1 MNYRMGV
8 PKLIT
13 APAAE
18 PVSASE
24 AKSHMRVDTTADDTY
39 IGTLITVARQN
50 VESHLRR
57 ALINQTWELVL
68 DAFPAGA
75 FRLPKPPLASVTSI
89 KYTDVD
95 GNESTYSSANYIV
108 DTDTEPGRVVLKTGQ
123 TWPAVVLR
131 EASAVRVRYVA
142 GYGAAGSSVPQAIR
156 QAILLV
162 CGSLYENREDVIV
175 AQGVSIGT
183 LPFGVEAL
191 LAPYRIYGW

>member
-1 MNYRMGV
+1 MAL
-8 PKLIT
+8 KLIT

-18 PVSASE
+18 PVTTSE
-24 AKSHMRVDTTADDTY
+24 AKAHMRVDTTADDTY

-50 VESHLRR
+50 VEAHLRR

-68 DAFPAGA
+68 DEFPLGV

-89 KYTDVD
+89 KYTDED
-95 GNESTYSSANYIV
+95 GVEATFSSAKYLV
-108 DTDTEPGRVVLKTGQ
+108 DADSEPGRVVLKNGES
-123 TWPAVVLR
+123 WPAVTLQ
-131 EASAVRVRYVA
+131 EANAVRVRYVA
-142 GYGAAGSSVPQAIR
+142 GYGAAGSNVPQAIR

-162 CGSLYENREDVIV
+162 IGSLYENREDVLV

>member
-1 MNYRMGV
+1 MAL
-8 PKLIT
+8 KLIT

-50 VESHLRR
+50 VENHLRR

-68 DAFPAGA
+68 DEFPAGV
-75 FRLPKPPLASVTSI
+75 FRLPKPPLVSVTSI
-89 KYTDVD
+89 KYTDEDAV
-95 GNESTYSSANYIV
+95 EATFSSANYLV
-108 DTDTEPGRVVLKTGQ
+108 DTDTEPGRVVLKNGVS
-123 TWPAVVLR
+123 WPAVTLK
-131 EASAVRVRYVA
+131 EAGAVRVRYVA
-142 GYGAAGSSVPQAIR
+142 GYGAAGSNVPQAIR

-162 CGSLYENREDVIV
+162 IGSLYENREDVLV
-175 AQGVSIGT
+175 AQGVTVTT

-191 LAPYRIYGW
+191 LASYRVYGW